1 MYTEMHSDEGC
12 NGQGNLA
19 LVVEAMAL
27 EEGGPL
33 PTPHATGPAPLAAS
47 RVGADSGL
55 DALYADAPALAPPP
69 GEADMWEVPACL
81 GAAMAP
87 VPGDGSLFVIAQ
99 YPDRY
104 TRMWEL
110 ADERKRAVMRR
121 FGLDGLSRREV
132 FARTHGEESVEMT
145 DYFYNGF
152 DAEGRALIRLF
163 CPQVAAHYR
172 W

>member
-1 MYTEMHSDEGC
+1 MYTEMHSGEAH

-19 LVVEAMAL
+19 LVLDAMSL
-27 EEGGPL
+27 EDSGPL
-33 PTPHATGPAPLAAS
+33 APQQTAGPAPLAHS
-47 RVGADSGL
+47 RAGANSGL
-55 DALYADAPALAPPP
+55 DALYADDSAPVLPP
-69 GEADMWEVPACL
+69 GEADLWDVPACL

-110 ADERKRAVMRR
+110 ADARKQAVMRR
-121 FGLDGLSRREV
+121 FGLEGLSRREV
-132 FARTHGEESVEMT
+132 FARTHGEQCVEMT

-152 DAEGRALIRLF
+152 DAEGRSLIRLF

>member
-1 MYTEMHSDEGC
+1 MHTKLHIDEGR
-12 NGQGNLA
+12 NGQGNQA
-19 LVVEAMAL
+19 LVLDAMAL
-27 EEGGPL
+27 EDSGPL
-33 PTPHATGPAPLAAS
+33 APQHAAAPAPLAGS
-47 RVGADSGL
+47 RVGVDIGL
-55 DALYADAPALAPPP
+55 DALYADGPALAPPP
-69 GEADMWEVPACL
+69 GEADIWDVPACL
-81 GAAMAP
+81 GAALAP
-87 VPGDGSLFVIAQ
+87 VPGDGSLLVIAR

-121 FGLDGLSRREV
+121 FGLDGLSWREV
-132 FARTHGEESVEMT
+132 FARTHGERSVEMT

-152 DAEGRALIRLF
+152 NAEGRSLVRLF